1 MSYRELRNFCEI
13 MRSLGYHRLISME
26 NFRQPNFEL
35 TADILDW
42 LLHRFEP
49 SCQIPDDIR
58 TEAHRVEFVKAV
70 CAKVVARNGIKLN
83 ARKLYNA
90 DGRAVQEILKLANV
104 LYDAQNTVAR
114 QTFDEG
120 FDDSP
125 ALHTKL
131 SDVLSARSMCSEV
144 VETGAGLFDLLQ
156 REPETSKD
164 REKALRFLDGL
175 SRNLDSNSEHE
186 AVERAVTGMLGAH
199 AHNLSQ
205 LQRMTEELK
214 SDERALDQKIKKKKQ
229 ELDRCTKRLAS
240 LANVRPAF
248 MDEYEQ
254 LEQEFE
260 RYYEEYIGRFR
271 NLDYLEH
278 EVDALNREQTEQMEE
293 NERRLKNL
301 QKRLRD
307 EEWAL
312 LKGEDDDGDGRGGK
326 MHRPKRGPKSH
337 NPWMPPNSTAF
348 EGSMDAGD
356 EDEVSGSDSDP
367 PISIAGSESD
377 DEDPAVSIGD
387 SGHGDDDHDIM
398 SESEDDISEDDP
410 AMRHR
415 RLQQS
420 DNDF

>member
-1 MSYRELRNFCEI
+1 MSFRELRNFCEI

-35 TADILDW
+35 TADVLDW

-49 SCQIPDDIR
+49 GCQIPDDIS

-83 ARKLYNA
+83 ARKLYYA
-90 DGRAVQEILKLANV
+90 DGRAVQELLKLATV
-104 LYDAQNTVAR
+104 LYDAQNAVSR
-114 QTFDEG
+114 QTIDDGSDENLG
-120 FDDSP
+120 
-125 ALHTKL
+125 LHSKL
-131 SDVLSARSMCSEV
+131 SDVLGARSMCSEV

-156 REPETSKD
+156 KEPDSSKD

-175 SRNLDSNSEHE
+175 SRNLGSNSEHE
-186 AVERAVTGMLGAH
+186 AVERAVNGMLAGH
-199 AHNLSQ
+199 SQNLSQ

-248 MDEYEQ
+248 MDEYEE

-260 RYYEEYIGRFR
+260 KYYEEYIGRFR

-278 EVDALNREQTEQMEE
+278 EIDALNREQTEKMEE
-293 NERRLKNL
+293 NERRLKRM

-312 LKGEDDDGDGRGGK
+312 LKGEDDDGGK
-326 MHRPKRGPKSH
+326 LHRPKKGGAKRSH
-337 NPWMPPNSTAF
+337 NPWMPPNSTVQ
-348 EGSMDAGD
+348 GSMDPGED
-356 EDEVSGSDSDP
+356 EDEISGSDSDP
-367 PISIAGSESD
+367 PISVAGS
-377 DEDPAVSIGD
+377 DEDSDEPPVSIGD
-387 SGHGDDDHDIM
+387 SGGHDDQDQEIV
-398 SESEDDISEDDP
+398 SASEDEMSSDDP
-410 AMRHR
+410 GRHQ